1 MLTLV
6 IRAGESAEP
15 LVESLTP
22 LVAGVVKGLVGS
34 VFIVSVAEAASATEP
49 DIAAVASEAGATLIV
64 AKSWQAALADVSAR
78 SRAPYVGVIDSG
90 VVVDEFFWP
99 AIERFLRQAQAKPG
113 IAATRSHLALRERL
127 LPLRRWLGGVGPDQ
141 VVIVPASTARQD
153 PWSQRHRGLV
163 RLESWS
169 RRLS

>member
-6 IRAGESAEP
+6 IRAGEAAEP

-22 LVAGVVKGLVGS
+22 LVAGVVNGLVGS
-34 VFIVSVAEAASATEP
+34 VFIVAMGEAGAEPAL
-49 DIAAVASEAGATLIV
+49 DIAAVASEAGATLIA
-64 AKSWQAALADVSAR
+64 AKSWQDALADVSAR
-78 SRAPYVGVIDSG
+78 SRAPYVGFIDGG

-113 IAATRSHLALRERL
+113 VAVTRSHSGLRESL
-127 LPLRRWLGGVGPDQ
+127 SPLRRWLGGVGPDQ
-141 VVIVPASTARQD
+141 VVIVPAAMARQD

-169 RRLS
+169 RRLY